1 MALPTRSLSS
11 PLPLL
16 HIDWSTGQVQYGGRI
31 DTPAV
36 AQAERTATIA
46 GVVTIIAGPALT
58 LAPAACGKPIG
69 MDEHPGLMR
78 AIGISD
84 VLTAPGLL
92 FARPRWPWLT
102 ARAALNAGLAAGA
115 VKYRLDL
122 GDRNWKIGAAMF
134 AVLTAL
140 DGMAA
145 MRLHSAG
152 R

>member
-1 MALPTRSLSS
+1 MQL
-11 PLPLL
+11 
-16 HIDWSTGQVQYGGRI
+16 YGGRI
-31 DTPAV
+31 DTAAV

-69 MDEHPGLMR
+69 MDGHPGLMR

-115 VKYRLDL
+115 VKYREDL
-122 GDRNWKIGAAMF
+122 GDRNWRIGAAMF

-145 MRLHSAG
+145 TRLHSAG

>member
-1 MALPTRSLSS
+1 LNPSRNLSTE
-11 PLPLL
+11 
-16 HIDWSTGQVQYGGRI
+16 TGQVQYGGRI

-69 MDEHPGLMR
+69 MDGHPGLMR

-115 VKYRLDL
+115 VKYRQDL
-122 GDRNWKIGAAMF
+122 GDRNWRIGAAMF